1 MRKLIVILLLAV
13 VMVGCNNINKVWL
26 LEIGQTK
33 AEVEKILKD
42 NKYRYKD
49 NEDKDGFDGTQVVEY
64 LGVKFDG
71 FMLTFKMTSSL
82 RFLSVKQ
89 MARN

>member
-42 NKYRYKD
+42 NKYRYH
-49 NEDKDGFDGTQVVEY
+49 
-64 LGVKFDG
+64 
-71 FMLTFKMTSSL
+71 
-82 RFLSVKQ
+82 
-89 MARN
+89 